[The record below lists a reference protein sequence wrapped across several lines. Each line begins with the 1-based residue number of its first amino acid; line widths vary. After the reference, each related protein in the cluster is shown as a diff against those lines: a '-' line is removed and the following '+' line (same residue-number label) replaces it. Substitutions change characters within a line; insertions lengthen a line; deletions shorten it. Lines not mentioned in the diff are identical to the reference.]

1 MERKLK
7 NVIGSSA
14 GHLGI
19 SVRYHIKNF
28 PVIASDSKLAEKI
41 YGTNIAGVRGKTVWI
56 NEPEY
61 KFYQT
66 PISVPSKYI
75 MVTLAA
81 GIFYVNT
88 IRLFF
93 SISKHIGFGTT

>member
-1 MERKLK
+1 M
-7 NVIGSSA
+7 
-14 GHLGI
+14 I
-19 SVRYHIKNF
+19 SVSSYINNC
-28 PVIASDSKLAEKI
+28 PVIATDTKLAENI
-41 YGTNIAGVRGKTVWI
+41 YVPNIAGVRGKKVPR
-56 NEPEY
+56 NELAYELG
-61 KFYQT
+61 QIT
-66 PISVPSKYI
+66 ISVPSKYI